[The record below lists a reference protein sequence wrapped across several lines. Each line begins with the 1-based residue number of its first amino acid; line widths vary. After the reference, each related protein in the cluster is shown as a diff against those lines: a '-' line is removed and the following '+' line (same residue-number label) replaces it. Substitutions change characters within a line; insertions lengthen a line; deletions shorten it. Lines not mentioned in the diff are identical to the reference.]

1 MAAIQTER
9 LTKYYGKARGI
20 EDLSLTVN
28 QGEIFGYLGP
38 NGAGKTTTIR
48 LLLGLIFPTK
58 GQARIFNLDTVKESP
73 QIRKTL
79 GYIPGDVRLYPKLT
93 GRELLDYFAR
103 FRPDRLPVLRE
114 ELVKRFDLNLKPRI
128 KEYSH
133 GTKQK
138 LALVLAFMH
147 DPELLILD
155 EPTLGLDPLIQQE
168 FYQILRE
175 FRERGK
181 TIFLSSHVLPEVE
194 KVCDRV
200 GIIKDGHLVAVE
212 SVEALRFKKV
222 RHLEITFY
230 EEVNPQIF
238 NLPGVMLVSG
248 NKTTFRLRVTG
259 EIDPVIKT
267 ISRFKT
273 KDLVFAHASLEEVFL
288 EFYGR
293 EEQ

>member
-20 EDLSLTVN
+20 EDLSLTVE

-48 LLLGLIFPTK
+48 LLLGLIFPTR
-58 GQARIFNLDTVKESP
+58 GQATVFNLDAVKESP

-93 GRELLDYFAR
+93 GRELLDYFAG
-103 FRPDRLPVLRE
+103 FRPDRPPVLRE
-114 ELVKRFDLNLKPRI
+114 ELVERFDLNLEPRI

-133 GTKQK
+133 GTRQK
-138 LALVLAFMH
+138 LALILTFMH
-147 DPELLILD
+147 DPDLLILD
-155 EPTLGLDPLIQQE
+155 EPTLGLDPLVQQE
-168 FYQILRE
+168 FYQTLRE

-212 SVEALRFKKV
+212 SVDSLRSKKV
-222 RHLEITFY
+222 RHLEITFD
-230 EEVNPQIF
+230 EEVDPQIF

-259 EIDPVIKT
+259 EIDPIIKT
-267 ISRFKT
+267 ISRFRA
-273 KDLVFAHASLEEVFL
+273 KDMAFAHASLEEVFL
-288 EFYGR
+288 EFYGK